1 MSPKKPISTGTA
13 KPIRQ
18 VRVMVFGTFDIVHK
32 GHRHFF
38 QQARELAGKSKPFL
52 IVSLA
57 RHKNVQRIKG
67 RNPQVSEAK
76 RLSAIK
82 ALSEVDKAMLGAVGD
97 HMPHIIKQKPDIIAL
112 GYDQSA
118 YVRGLRSALK
128 KAGLKTKVIRL
139 KSHKPHLYKTSII
152 RAKKSR

>member
-1 MSPKKPISTGTA
+1 
-13 KPIRQ
+13 
-18 VRVMVFGTFDIVHK
+18 MVFGTFDIVHK

-38 QQARELAGKSKPFL
+38 QQARALAGKSTPYL

-67 RNPQVSEAK
+67 RTPQASEAK
-76 RLSAIK
+76 RLAAIK
-82 ALSEVDKAMLGAVGD
+82 ALPEVDKALLGAIGD

-118 YVRGLRSALK
+118 YVRGLRSALRA
-128 KAGLKTKVIRL
+128 AGLKTKIIRL
-139 KSHKPHLYKTSII
+139 KPHKPHIYKTAII
-152 RAKKSR
+152 KARYK